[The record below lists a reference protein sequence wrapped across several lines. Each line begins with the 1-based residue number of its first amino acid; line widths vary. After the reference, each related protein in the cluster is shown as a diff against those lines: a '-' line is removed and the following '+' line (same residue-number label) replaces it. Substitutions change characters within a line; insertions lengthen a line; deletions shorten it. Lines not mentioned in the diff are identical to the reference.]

1 MSNFITH
8 VELGFKHVLDFNGY
22 DHILFLMSLYFK
34 KKNDKKKIIFLLTKI
49 NSFKFFFKIFFLLV
63 TPNYLVNKLRS

>member
-22 DHILFLMSLYFK
+22 DHILFLIVLAV
-34 KKNDKKKIIFLLTKI
+34 IFLV
-49 NSFKFFFKIFFLLV
+49 LV
-63 TPNYLVNKLRS
+63 SGKRFY

>member
-1 MSNFITH
+1 MLKNNFFFINYNKKYLH
-8 VELGFKHVLDFNGY
+8 